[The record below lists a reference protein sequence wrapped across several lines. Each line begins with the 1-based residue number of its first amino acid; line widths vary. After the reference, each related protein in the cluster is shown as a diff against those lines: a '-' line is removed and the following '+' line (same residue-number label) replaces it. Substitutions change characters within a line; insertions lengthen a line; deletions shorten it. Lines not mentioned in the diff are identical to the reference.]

1 MDVFSPEKRS
11 QVMSKVKNKN
21 TKPELI
27 IRSKLHKLGFRFR
40 IQRKDLPGKPDIVLP
55 KYKTVIF
62 VHGCFWHQHNG
73 CKHSKRPTS
82 NIDYWN
88 KKLNANMA
96 RDQQNFRLLDQL
108 GWKVI
113 ILWTCQFNR
122 YLDNDGENLK
132 YQIIHDSSASSNK

>member
-1 MDVFSPEKRS
+1 
-11 QVMSKVKNKN
+11 
-21 TKPELI
+21 
-27 IRSKLHKLGFRFR
+27 
-40 IQRKDLPGKPDIVLP
+40 
-55 KYKTVIF
+55 
-62 VHGCFWHQHNG
+62 
-73 CKHSKRPTS
+73 
-82 NIDYWN
+82 
-88 KKLNANMA
+88 MA